1 MTINEALIK
10 SEYGMTYTDEEHDQ
24 IIEWLKELK
33 AIRTWKADIIDNFC
47 KHDASSF
54 EELIAKGYNKAID
67 DFANYVKVEILPM
80 FETEEVHD
88 VAMKTINEIAEELKS

>member
-47 KHDASSF
+47 KYDASSF
-54 EELIAKGYNKAID
+54 EELIIK
-67 DFANYVKVEILPM
+67 KVNHRRGIHKRM
-80 FETEEVHD
+80 
-88 VAMKTINEIAEELKS
+88 